1 MPRRTAS
8 REDSLLRQLWRK
20 WKALAWKIGNF
31 QARVLL
37 ALLYFTLLLPFGVGL
52 RLFSDPLRTKV
63 RDLPTYWLPREAR
76 DEKAEARRQ
85 Y

>member
-1 MPRRTAS
+1 V
-8 REDSLLRQLWRK
+8 LKQLWRG

-37 ALLYFTLLLPFGVGL
+37 VLLYFTLLLPFGVGL
-52 RLFSDPLRTKV
+52 RLLSDPLKTKA
-63 RDLPTYWLPREAR
+63 RDLPSYWVRRETQGASV
-76 DEKAEARRQ
+76 DESRRQ